1 MSRNIIN
8 IQGGILLRP
17 RIALPADTLAEATN
31 IINER
36 NAAFSPRPAIEA
48 IVKSGGVPVIFPSV
62 NPEDVRDYMTLFDG
76 VCFLGGA
83 DVDPPFM
90 VKNPFKN

>member
-1 MSRNIIN
+1 M
-8 IQGGILLRP
+8 RP

-36 NAAFSPRPAIEA
+36 NAAFAPRPAIEA
-48 IVKSGGVPVIFPSV
+48 IVKSGGVPIVFPSV

-76 VCFLGGA
+76 VCFWAAPTLIQ
-83 DVDPPFM
+83 PFM
-90 VKNPFKN
+90 GKNPSRSWE